1 MSPWWRHDEATDRRD
16 MHDLTIAIGH
26 LGAALTPKLVLLS
39 IASIFVAAVLR
50 GFTGFGF
57 ALAAVPLLGLFM
69 APTEAVPV
77 AIGLQL
83 AGSLLDFRTASRSCD
98 WPSLR
103 WLMIGA
109 LIGSPLGTLIL
120 TEIPAA
126 ISRLIISSVTLL
138 AVFALGRGF
147 ALPVIPPRPVTSI
160 AGFFSGLFNG
170 LAAMPGPPVIAYYMS
185 VPLPR
190 LATRASL
197 MVFFLMTS
205 ITATITFVSVGLLN
219 VHTIGLSLLG
229 LPVMW
234 LGTIFGEIA
243 FQRGNDAMHR
253 QVSIISLGAIA
264 LVSAVKGVSEL
275 T

>member
-1 MSPWWRHDEATDRRD
+1 
-16 MHDLTIAIGH
+16 
-26 LGAALTPKLVLLS
+26 
-39 IASIFVAAVLR
+39 
-50 GFTGFGF
+50 
-57 ALAAVPLLGLFM
+57 
-69 APTEAVPV
+69 
-77 AIGLQL
+77 
-83 AGSLLDFRTASRSCD
+83 
-98 WPSLR
+98 
-103 WLMIGA
+103 
-109 LIGSPLGTLIL
+109 
-120 TEIPAA
+120 
-126 ISRLIISSVTLL
+126 
-138 AVFALGRGF
+138 
-147 ALPVIPPRPVTSI
+147 
-160 AGFFSGLFNG
+160 
-170 LAAMPGPPVIAYYMS
+170 
-185 VPLPR
+185 
-190 LATRASL
+190 

>member
-1 MSPWWRHDEATDRRD
+1 

-170 LAAMPGPPVIAYYMS
+170 LAAMPGPPGDRLLYVGSAATPGNAR
-185 VPLPR
+185 VADGVLPDDLDHGNDHFR
-190 LATRASL
+190 
-197 MVFFLMTS
+197 
-205 ITATITFVSVGLLN
+205 
-219 VHTIGLSLLG
+219 
-229 LPVMW
+229 
-234 LGTIFGEIA
+234 
-243 FQRGNDAMHR
+243 QRGLVERSHHR
-253 QVSIISLGAIA
+253 PVVARPAGDVARHADSAKSHSGAATTRCIA
-264 LVSAVKGVSEL
+264 RSRSSASARL
-275 T
+275 PSSAPSRA